1 MSHQQATRV
10 LAIRHGET
18 SWNVDTRIQ
27 GKLDIGLNDN
37 GRKQAERLGA
47 ALAKSQA
54 QEPLNVIS
62 AIYSSDLW
70 RAYDTAL
77 SISKATGVPVVAD
90 EGLRERGFG
99 VFEGKTFDEI
109 AQLWPDQSL
118 RWRQRDPH
126 FGDALLRETF
136 GVPPT
141 DNVIRKWRVNGDA
154 RTAGEFLPKC
164 VDVIAQRFVRSGRR
178 VGRFVFEAGDRECR
192 RAWLCDIWLFLLG
205 FGGFWFS
212 RGRFCRAW
220 LFCFWLSR
228 SLFFGAWLIRVG
240 GHRDARDR
248 GRKAQATNQAACD
261 VKTERSLSGHDIC
274 HSFIS

>member
-18 SWNVDTRIQ
+18 AWNVDTRIQ

-126 FGDALLRETF
+126 FCPEG
-136 GVPPT
+136 
-141 DNVIRKWRVNGDA
+141 
-154 RTAGEFLPKC
+154 GE
-164 VDVIAQRFVRSGRR
+164 
-178 VGRFVFEAGDRECR
+178 
-192 RAWLCDIWLFLLG
+192 
-205 FGGFWFS
+205 
-212 RGRFCRAW
+212 
-220 LFCFWLSR
+220 
-228 SLFFGAWLIRVG
+228 SLTQF
-240 GHRDARDR
+240 
-248 GRKAQATNQAACD
+248 
-261 VKTERSLSGHDIC
+261 TERILKASEALAAAHPGQQIALVAHGGVMDVLYRAATGQGIQAPRTWSLGNAVINRLLWTPAGFTLVGWNDAQHLEDAAMDEPV
-274 HSFIS
+274 FLNT